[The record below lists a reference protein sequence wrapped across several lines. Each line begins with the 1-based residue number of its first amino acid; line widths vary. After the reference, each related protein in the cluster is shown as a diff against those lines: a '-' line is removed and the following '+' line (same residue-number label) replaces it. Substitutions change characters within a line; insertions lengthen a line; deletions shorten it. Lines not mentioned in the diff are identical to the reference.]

1 MRPRR
6 TLARGR
12 RTGIGL
18 VDVRVMTLTAL
29 ADDLRAAEHTA
40 IRPALEQ
47 PVATDGPIVLARARV
62 VVELNPQEHLCMR
75 NPRHALE
82 RPAVPHDAAVTPA
95 RAWQVYAVSHL
106 QHACSRFPNR
116 RDVLVLRQFRTKSEN
131 GEYTV
136 LYCTAIFYF
145 DIVKY

>member
-12 RTGIGL
+12 RTGIVL

-106 QHACSRFPNR
+106 QHVCVQGFLTAEPPSSIFPPR
-116 RDVLVLRQFRTKSEN
+116 
-131 GEYTV
+131 TV
-136 LYCTAIFYF
+136 LY
-145 DIVKY
+145 